1 MSFSINNPGGFLPGV
16 NIPTGNGHARPGV
29 DARALGQSLA
39 TAQPYDSKFANGAQR
54 HFDGQ
59 NLYGGMSSAGNPYVS
74 SDDHLL
80 ATQLSNVY
88 SMLGD
93 FKKDGRLTLSSL
105 TDIAKEQPGE
115 SKVHERTIM
124 LAREIL
130 NRPRLGEGI
139 VGKGGEITL
148 DSLEKATSL
157 IIGNTNPNTQSLDPF
172 HAKTDAQVVEAF
184 RGMFDDLRDTS
195 EDRTFFF
202 EKHRYVKK
210 DTLIEMSKDL
220 DEIDKS
226 GQVVRDMATGFPKK
240 KYSEQQ
246 VYMAKN
252 LVERPGLLAS
262 LDSTKANGTNIFGSH
277 NDDGWLKNYSL
288 DRWLKNDKEERGR

>member
-1 MSFSINNPGGFLPGV
+1 MDLTTNNPRGFFPGV
-16 NIPTGNGHARPGV
+16 NIPTGNGYAQTVV
-29 DARALGQSLA
+29 DARALGKSH
-39 TAQPYDSKFANGAQR
+39 DSRFANGSEQF
-54 HFDGQ
+54 FDGQ
-59 NLYGGMSSAGNPYVS
+59 NFYGGMSSVGNPYVGS
-74 SDDHLL
+74 EDHLL

-115 SKVHERTIM
+115 SKVYDRTIM

-130 NRPRLGEGI
+130 NRPRLEEAI

-148 DSLEKATSL
+148 DSLAKVGSL
-157 IIGNTNPNTQSLDPF
+157 IIGNTNPNTQSPNPF
-172 HAKTDAQVVEAF
+172 HAKTNAQVVEAF
-184 RGMFDDLRDTS
+184 LGMFDDLRDTS

-202 EKHRYVKK
+202 EKHRYVNK
-210 DTLIEMSKDL
+210 DKIIEMSRNP
-220 DEIDKS
+220 DETDKN
-226 GQVVRDMATGFPKK
+226 GQVVRDPTTLLPKK
-240 KYSEQQ
+240 KYSAHQ
-246 VYMAKN
+246 VAVGIN

-277 NDDGWLKNYSL
+277 NADDWLKNYSIE
-288 DRWLKNDKEERGR
+288 RWLKNDKEEKGR